1 MGLRDDEWLYS
12 PLISGCLTAP
22 AGPLPGTT
30 RRSRLRW
37 LVPLRA
43 STAFAL
49 GRLPDTMSGARIEGT
64 VGRQTS
70 VGGIGES
77 CVRWQNTPSLF
88 LLHARIG
95 EMGCVSTESD
105 MALVAPTRLCVMRS
119 R

>member
-1 MGLRDDEWLYS
+1 MYGCTALCFF
-12 PLISGCLTAP
+12 GCLTAP

-30 RRSRLRW
+30 HRSRLRW
-37 LVPLRA
+37 LVPLRT

-64 VGRQTS
+64 VGRQTP
-70 VGGIGES
+70 VGGIEES
-77 CVRWQNTPSLF
+77 CVRWHRIHHLSFFSTPVF
-88 LLHARIG
+88 G
-95 EMGCVSTESD
+95 GVTCVFTESD